1 MSLTVI
7 ATLRSQPGQRA
18 ALLPLVDALRHAT
31 LQEPGCLQYV
41 PNLDATDADCV
52 VMVEAWQDQAALD
65 AHAAS
70 THIRHFREQAAPL
83 LASLD
88 IRLLQPY

>member
-18 ALLPLVDALRHAT
+18 ALLPLVDVLRHAT

-41 PNLDATDADCV
+41 PNLDPTDPDCV

-65 AHAAS
+65 AHTAS
-70 THIRHFREQAAPL
+70 VHFHHFREHAAPL
-83 LASLD
+83 LVSLD